1 MHLVKLHSKGIFLTL
16 CMWAHDTTA
25 ALALNHMSCPSTHHL
40 ANGLLPESVET
51 FHSLDAT
58 ESFLVALTSM
68 TAMSGWLA
76 CAYPFMSRE

>member
-1 MHLVKLHSKGIFLTL
+1 MHLVKLHSKVIFLTL
-16 CMWAHDTTA
+16 CTWAHDTLA
-25 ALALNHMSCPSTHHL
+25 ALAPNHMSCLSTHHL

-51 FHSLDAT
+51 FHSMDVT

-68 TAMSGWLA
+68 KAMSGWLA